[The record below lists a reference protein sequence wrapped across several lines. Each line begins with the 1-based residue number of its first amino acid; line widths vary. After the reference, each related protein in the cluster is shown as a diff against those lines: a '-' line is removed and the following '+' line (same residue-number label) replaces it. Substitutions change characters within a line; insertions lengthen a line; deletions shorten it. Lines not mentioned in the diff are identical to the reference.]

1 MRKRRHMGS
10 MLHTLSK
17 LHTRNQPPTMLMLLT
32 LCTESPMRKRQTTIF
47 SLSTPKTLLLMRRR
61 HHMDS
66 MLSILSKL
74 LTRLKLLTM
83 PMLPTLCSEVL
94 TM

>member
-1 MRKRRHMGS
+1 MRRRQHMDL
-10 MLHTLSK
+10 MLHTLSR
-17 LHTRNQPPTMLMLLT
+17 LHTRNQLPTISILLT

-47 SLSTPKTLLLMRRR
+47 LLSTPKTLLLMRRR
-61 HHMDS
+61 HH
-66 MLSILSKL
+66 
-74 LTRLKLLTM
+74 TM

>member
-1 MRKRRHMGS
+1 MNSLMFI
-10 MLHTLSK
+10 LSRM
-17 LHTRNQPPTMLMLLT
+17 HTRNQLPTMLILLT

-61 HHMDS
+61 HHM
-66 MLSILSKL
+66 
-74 LTRLKLLTM
+74 M

>member
-1 MRKRRHMGS
+1 MRRRRHMDS
-10 MLHTLSK
+10 MMHTLSK
-17 LHTRNQPPTMLMLLT
+17 MHTRNQLPTMLKLLT

-61 HHMDS
+61 HH
-66 MLSILSKL
+66 
-74 LTRLKLLTM
+74 TM
-83 PMLPTLCSEVL
+83 SMLPTLCSEVL